1 MTEAAALP
9 ANRFARIFKW
19 LMLFCALIWVWGLA
33 LMMAWPWTKGGEWL
47 PEYPLVATCVPDTLC
62 VVPYGELAKARAE
75 GRLQTVAPPLD
86 KGETGYQQINLNW
99 ANSNGLIETTASA
112 WNFQITVRYRIE
124 NEQPVMIQYREISIK
139 LFFYA
144 LAGALFSLLGLY
156 LRQLRH

>member
-1 MTEAAALP
+1 MTQAAALP

-19 LMLFCALIWVWGLA
+19 LMLFCALVWVWGLA

-47 PEYPLVATCVPDTLC
+47 PEFPLVATCVPDTLC
-62 VVPYGELAKARAE
+62 VIPYGELAKARAD
-75 GRLQTVAPPLD
+75 GRLQAVLPPLES
-86 KGETGYQQINLNW
+86 GETGHEQINLSW
-99 ANSNGLIETTASA
+99 ANSKGLIETTASA

-124 NEQPVMIQYREISIK
+124 NDQPVMIQYREISIK

-144 LAGALFSLLGLY
+144 LAGALFSTIGLY